1 MKVQIYST
9 CPKSSDATSERRDYL
24 SMVREASTWSEAAG
38 CVGTLIYTDNSLI
51 NPWLIAHSV
60 MDLTSQMRP
69 LVAVQ
74 PAYMH
79 PYTAAKN
86 IASLALMHGRATD
99 VNIVAGG
106 FRNDLKALGDTTPH
120 DDRYIRAEEYATIM
134 RQLLDGEAVTQDGRF
149 YQLEGL
155 SLKPSLPE
163 GVQTTFLISGSS
175 EAGMQ
180 AAEGIGATAIRYPGP
195 PDVEDDMTGAAVPC
209 GIRIGVIARERSED
223 AWKIALDRFPEDRT
237 GQIAH
242 AMAMKTSDSQWHQQ
256 LSEGRD
262 AGVYWLHPFR
272 NYNTFCPYLV
282 GSFDEVVPEI
292 RRYIASGYETFILDI
307 PVDMDDIEHATRA
320 INMAADTS
328 TELAGETRWRA

>member
-1 MKVQIYST
+1 MTIQIYST
-9 CPKSSDATSERRDYL
+9 CPKSSDAPSEGSDYL
-24 SMVREASTWSEAAG
+24 TMVHEAATWSEAAG

-51 NPWLIAHSV
+51 DPWLIAHSV
-60 MDLTSQMRP
+60 MGFTSKLRP

-74 PAYMH
+74 SAYMH
-79 PYTAAKN
+79 PYAAAKK

-120 DDRYIRAEEYATIM
+120 DDRYARAEEYATIM
-134 RQLLDGEAVTQDGRF
+134 RRLLDGESITQDGHF
-149 YQLEGL
+149 FQLEGL
-155 SLKPSLPE
+155 SLKPPMPD
-163 GVQTTFLISGSS
+163 GIRTTFLISGSS
-175 EAGMQ
+175 DAGMH

-195 PDVEDDMTGAAVPC
+195 PGVEDDMNGAAVPC
-209 GIRIGVIARERSED
+209 GIRIGIIARDRSED
-223 AWKIALDRFPEDRT
+223 AWEIAFGRFPEDRK
-237 GQIAH
+237 GQMAH

-256 LSEGRD
+256 LSEAGD

-292 RRYIASGYETFILDI
+292 GRYITAGYGTFILDI
-307 PVDMDDIEHATRA
+307 PVDMNDIEHATRA
-320 INMAADTS
+320 INMAADAS
-328 TELAGETRWRA
+328 TEFASESR